1 MRIPIIISVLIS
13 CLSSCKEKTEKLSEP
28 NKEKTELRVELT
40 EKVDLTKVPDSLELI
55 ANKSLTGDFNG
66 DNKTDF
72 ASIVKNKNNQK
83 TGVLIIHNS
92 ENQESFVFGAGQ
104 EIDNMTDLNWI
115 EIFKI
120 IPKGEIVAPELVD
133 EETGDLL
140 GPDESQNFKLIGNGI
155 YMSVTE
161 TLGGGIIF
169 CNGKEYKWY
178 HIE

>member
-1 MRIPIIISVLIS
+1 MRLPITILVLIL
-13 CLSSCKEKTEKLSEP
+13 CFSSCKKKAEKESEP
-28 NKEKTELRVELT
+28 IKQKTELTVEPT

-55 ANKSLTGDFNG
+55 PDKNLAGDFNG

-92 ENQESFVFGAGQ
+92 KNQENIVFGAGK

-115 EIFKI
+115 EIFEI
-120 IPKGEIVAPELVD
+120 IPKGEIIAPELVD

-140 GPDESQNFKLIGNGI
+140 GPDQSQNFKLIENGI

-161 TLGGGIIF
+161 THGGGIIF
-169 CNGKEYKWY
+169 WNGKEY
-178 HIE
+178 